1 MQDTITQ
8 YLYEV
13 IYSKNNELFYE
24 QLYSNSEDSAENSFL
39 LKRKDLTGDNLRSIY
54 LIKEYKN
61 ANKNN

>member
-1 MQDTITQ
+1 MKDTITQ

-39 LKRKDLTGDNLRSIY
+39 LKRKDLTEDNLRSIY
-54 LIKEYKN
+54 LVKEY
-61 ANKNN
+61 